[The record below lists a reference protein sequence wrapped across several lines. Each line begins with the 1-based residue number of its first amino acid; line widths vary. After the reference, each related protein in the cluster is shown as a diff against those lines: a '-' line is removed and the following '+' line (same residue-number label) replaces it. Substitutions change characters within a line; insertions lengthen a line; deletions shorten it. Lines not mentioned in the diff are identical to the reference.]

1 MFKSPL
7 KIISLGGAGEVTKN
21 MYLYEYGNDQFI
33 VDCGMGF
40 PTANMPGVDL
50 LIPDISYLEKS
61 KKKLHAILLTHGHED
76 HIGGLS
82 YVLPRLPKNLP
93 VYGSKLTAALAEVKV
108 REFGLTNPFR
118 TIEDRIS
125 FGPFKVDL
133 IHITHSIPN
142 CKHLVIKTPAGTVY
156 HGADFKFDLT
166 PPDGNPP
173 DLNAIA
179 RAGDAG
185 IDLLIS
191 DCLRVEK
198 AGFTLPERKIEETFD
213 QEIRKTEG
221 KFIVTAISSSISRF
235 GMAINVAARHGRKVA
250 LVGRSVDR
258 NLTLA
263 MQLGFI
269 NVPKNTLIKP
279 EQIRNFKDSQ
289 IALII
294 AGSQGQE
301 GSAMHRAATGEHR
314 FVKLKPGDRVVFSSD
329 AIPGSETAVFG
340 LIDTL
345 VKVGIDVSHK
355 ETTSDLHVS
364 GHGYRGELEL
374 LVRLAKPKHF
384 YPIGGNYRHQIAY
397 RKMTEDLGY
406 RAEKTLIPE
415 DGQSLLVTNHTVT
428 YGDKIDLKNIYVD
441 GLGIGDVGKVVLR
454 DRQVMSADGILVV
467 IVPVRHDNSQIS
479 GKVDIVS
486 RGFVYMKESVELIDS
501 IKRQVRKA
509 LSDQHGVVT
518 DWGFLRKKI
527 EDTLEK
533 FIYEKTERNPLIL
546 TVIVEV

>member
-21 MYLYEYGNDQFI
+21 MYLYEYGNDQFL

-61 KKKLHAILLTHGHED
+61 RKKLHAILLTHGHED

-82 YVLPRLPKNLP
+82 YILPRLPKNLP
-93 VYGSKLTAALAEVKV
+93 VYGSKLTSALAEVKV

-118 TIEDRIS
+118 VVEDKIS
-125 FGPFKVDL
+125 FGPFKIDL

-198 AGFTLPERKIEETFD
+198 PGFTLPERKIEETFD

-221 KFIVTAISSSISRF
+221 KFVVTAISSSISRF
-235 GMAINVAARHGRKVA
+235 GMAINVAAKHGRKVA

-263 MQLGFI
+263 MQLGFV
-269 NVPKNTLIKP
+269 NVPKGTLIKP

-301 GSAMHRAATGEHR
+301 GSAMYRAAMEDHKY
-314 FVKLKPGDRVVFSSD
+314 VKLKPGDRVVFSSD
-329 AIPGSETAVFG
+329 AIPGSETAVYG

-345 VKVGIDVSHK
+345 VKIGVDVSHR

-397 RKMTEDLGY
+397 RKMTKDLGY
-406 RAEKTLIPE
+406 REDKTFIPE
-415 DGQSLLVTNHTVT
+415 DGQSLLVKDHNVT
-428 YGDKIDLKNIYVD
+428 LGEKIDLKNIYVD

-454 DRQVMSADGILVV
+454 DRQVMAEDGILVV
-467 IVPVRHDNSQIS
+467 IVPIRHDNSEIS
-479 GKVDIVS
+479 GPVEIVS
-486 RGFVYMKESVELIDS
+486 RGFVYMKESTELIES
-501 IKRQVRKA
+501 IKRQVKKA
-509 LSDQHGVVT
+509 LSDQHGTVT
-518 DWGFLRKKI
+518 DWGFLRKKV
-527 EDTLEK
+527 ENTLEK
-533 FIYEKTERNPLIL
+533 FIFEKTERNPLIL